1 MSEDDKAALSPR
13 SLSVQRP
20 NRGTVLTHTNTPPP
34 RSHAQ
39 VVVVFSVQWC
49 ALCSG
54 YAPEF
59 TRVADAF
66 AGLVDTR
73 SKAPVAGP
81 SYDAPMLPL

>member
-1 MSEDDKAALSPR
+1 
-13 SLSVQRP
+13 
-20 NRGTVLTHTNTPPP
+20 
-34 RSHAQ
+34 
-39 VVVVFSVQWC
+39 VFSVQWC